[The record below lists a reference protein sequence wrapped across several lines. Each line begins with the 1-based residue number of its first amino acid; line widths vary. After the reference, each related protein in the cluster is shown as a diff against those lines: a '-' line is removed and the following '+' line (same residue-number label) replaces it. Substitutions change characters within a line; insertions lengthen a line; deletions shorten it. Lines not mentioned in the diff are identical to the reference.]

1 MVEKQ
6 MTKEE
11 FQQWVKGKS
20 DEELLAGVQGQ
31 EDAFLDGIF
40 DAMKMSFD
48 PVVASGQKAVIQ
60 YDVNTPVGV
69 KSYQLKVENDSCT
82 VMKEG
87 LEKARVTLVMKLT
100 DFLRMMA
107 RELNGMQAYM
117 TGKLKVSGDMM
128 FSQNLSKWF
137 K

>member
-1 MVEKQ
+1 MVEKK

-11 FQQWVKGKS
+11 FEQWVKGKS
-20 DEELLAGVQGQ
+20 DEELLADVKGQ
-31 EDAFLDGIF
+31 EDVFLDGIF